1 MRPVYLLALVTLLL
15 PGGAFAASKE
25 MQEMQRDIA
34 QLQDQVRS
42 LQSSFDQK
50 LAAIQTLL
58 QQALD
63 AGQKANT
70 SVAVLSSTM
79 NQTLDRELNS
89 KLAPIA
95 SLAAKVDNTNND
107 VSEVRNQVA
116 DLNSSINKVL
126 QKLGDMNEAMKV
138 LQAPAPPPP
147 GGASTGGGVNPLQSP
162 SQIPAETLFN
172 NALKDYAG
180 GKYDLAVSEFSDFIK
195 FYPDNPNAANA
206 QLNIGEA
213 HSAQGKYELAAQDFD
228 AVIERYPANDQVT
241 PNAYFDKGM
250 ALKATG
256 RKTEAIATFRAL
268 IAKYPRKD
276 QASQAKE
283 QLRAMGV
290 SLTAPAPTASKR
302 RPR

>member
-1 MRPVYLLALVTLLL
+1 MRPVYRIALITLLL
-15 PGGAFAASKE
+15 NGGSIFAASKE

-50 LAAIQTLL
+50 MSAVQTLL

-63 AGQKANT
+63 AGNKANMG
-70 SVAVLSSTM
+70 VAVLSSTV
-79 NQTLDRELNS
+79 NQTMERELTS

-107 VSEVRNQVA
+107 VSEVRNQLS

-126 QKLGDMNEAMKV
+126 QRLGDLNEAVKIM
-138 LQAPAPPPP
+138 QAPAPPPP
-147 GGASTGGGVNPLQSP
+147 GAGQAPQQQP
-162 SQIPAETLFN
+162 QIPAETLFN

-180 GKYDLAVSEFSDFIK
+180 GKYDLAISEFSDFIK
-195 FYPDNPNAANA
+195 FNPDNPNAANA
-206 QLNIGEA
+206 QLNIGES

-250 ALKATG
+250 ALKASG

-276 QASQAKE
+276 QAEQAKG
-283 QLRAMGV
+283 QLRAMSVTLPGP
-290 SLTAPAPTASKR
+290 PAPLAPKR
-302 RPR
+302 RAR

>member
-1 MRPVYLLALVTLLL
+1 MKTMRPVYRLALIALLL
-15 PGGAFAASKE
+15 PAGSVFAASKE

-50 LAAIQTLL
+50 MAAIQTLL

-63 AGQKANT
+63 AGNKANT
-70 SVAVLSSTM
+70 GVAVLSSSV
-79 NQTLDRELNS
+79 NQTLDRELTS

-107 VSEVRNQVA
+107 VSEVRNQVS

-147 GGASTGGGVNPLQSP
+147 GTGQAPQMQA
-162 SQIPAETLFN
+162 QIPAETLFN

-180 GKYDLAVSEFSDFIK
+180 GKYDLAISEFSDFVK

-228 AVIERYPANDQVT
+228 AVIERYPANEQVT

-250 ALKATG
+250 ALKGSG

-276 QASQAKE
+276 QAEQARA
-283 QLRAMGV
+283 QLRAMSV
-290 SLTAPAPTASKR
+290 TVAAPAAAAPKR
-302 RPR
+302 KR

>member
-1 MRPVYLLALVTLLL
+1 MRPAYLLALITLL
-15 PGGAFAASKE
+15 PAGNVFAASKE

-34 QLQDQVRS
+34 QLQDQVRA

-50 LAAIQTLL
+50 MSTVQTLL

-63 AGQKANT
+63 AGIKANT
-70 SVAVLSSTM
+70 GMAVLSSTV
-79 NQTLDRELNS
+79 NQTLERELNS

-116 DLNSSINKVL
+116 DLNSSLNKVL
-126 QKLGDMNEAMKV
+126 QRLNDVNEAIKV
-138 LQAPAPPPP
+138 MQAPAPPPP
-147 GGASTGGGVNPLQSP
+147 GASGPAAQAP
-162 SQIPAETLFN
+162 AQIPAETLFN

-180 GKYDLAVSEFSDFIK
+180 GKYDLAISEFTDFIR

-228 AVIERYPANDQVT
+228 AVIERYPSNDQVT

-250 ALKATG
+250 ALKASG

-283 QLRAMGV
+283 QLRAMSV
-290 SLTAPAPTASKR
+290 SLTPPAPAASAKR
-302 RPR
+302 KR